1 MKRKTMIY
9 FSAMVIFVLAGMF
22 AWNTMARVAYESAEY
37 KVVTSDGKFEVRE
50 YPDLMLVATTTKLDA
65 QGRDGSFMKLFRY
78 ISGAN
83 ESAQKISMTTPVFM
97 ENDKENSAVQMG
109 FVMPKDIAIED
120 VPAPTGEGVDVR
132 KRAGGR
138 FAVLRF
144 SGQLSTKAAKESESK
159 LRTWMAT
166 KGLVADDSV
175 EVQRRRNGWLRSSV
189 HSRSAATERSSD
201 SFEVERAASAPE
213 WRGLKAHEGIKS
225 E

>member
-9 FSAMVIFVLAGMF
+9 LSVTAIFVLAGIF
-22 AWNTMARVAYESAEY
+22 AWNTMARAAYESAEY
-37 KVVTSDGKFEVRE
+37 KVVESDGKFEVRE

-83 ESAQKISMTTPVFM
+83 ESDKKISMTTPVFM
-97 ENDKENSAVQMG
+97 ENDKEESAVQMG
-109 FVMPKDIAIED
+109 FLMPKDIAVGG

-132 KRAGGR
+132 KRVGGR

-144 SGQLSTKAAKESESK
+144 SGQLTTKSAKESEAK
-159 LRTWMAT
+159 LRTGMAT

-175 EVQRRRNGWLRSSV
+175 ESSGVETAGYDPPFTPGPLRRN
-189 HSRSAATERSSD
+189 
-201 SFEVERAASAPE
+201 EVLIR
-213 WRGLKAHEGIKS
+213 LK
-225 E
+225 